1 MNDYQPLV
9 HGVHALEL
17 GNYAHSVHVCVS
29 VCHHT
34 SCYIHVRIILYV
46 YLIHVHNC
54 VENKVPL
61 L

>member
-1 MNDYQPLV
+1 MIISPWYI
-9 HGVHALEL
+9 VHALEL
-17 GNYAHSVHVCVS
+17 GNCAHSVHVCVS

-34 SCYIHVRIILYV
+34 SCYVHIILYYV
-46 YLIHVHNC
+46 YLIHMHNC